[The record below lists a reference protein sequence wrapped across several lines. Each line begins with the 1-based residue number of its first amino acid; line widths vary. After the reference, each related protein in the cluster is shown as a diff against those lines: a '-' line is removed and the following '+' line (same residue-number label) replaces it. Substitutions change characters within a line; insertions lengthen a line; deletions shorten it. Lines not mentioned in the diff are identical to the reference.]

1 MPVGRSVDQSA
12 VVRPASARAVE
23 PMVRLVAAGD
33 LIFGDTPLSMGFG
46 VGSRYPGPA
55 ARATLDGVEALL
67 RRGDLVF
74 ANLEGNLRPDAEGER
89 TVMCADPEVAHVM
102 RQAGISVVNVAN
114 NHSMEHGRDG
124 FLYTVRC
131 LKESGLA
138 VVGLR
143 GPDDWG
149 CEPVV
154 IQPNGSSLSIGFLGY
169 SCRPAQFAG
178 DRDPLHAVGE
188 EVTVLRDTVRL
199 RERCDAVVV
208 SLHWGEDHV
217 EAPSAGE
224 RAFGQRIL
232 DAGATLILGHHPQ
245 VVRAVEL
252 CDRGAIAYSL
262 GTLVGDHT
270 WLPRTRRGMVIEVEL
285 ATHRIASARVTYTRL
300 RRDFRPVLASRAP
313 RTVTPGPIRAL
324 SSVAY
329 SRARRRVALIRRI
342 FGGLHVVR
350 HFGSLERKTRR
361 RLVERL
367 VTGILR
373 GRPEPSVH
381 GRTVDPEGGAR

>member
-1 MPVGRSVDQSA
+1 VNQSA
-12 VVRPASARAVE
+12 VARPAAALPKE
-23 PMVRLVAAGD
+23 PTVRLVAAGD

-55 ARATLDGVEALL
+55 ASAMLDGVEALL
-67 RRGDLVF
+67 RRGDVVF
-74 ANLEGNLRPDAEGER
+74 ANLEGNLRPAGAGEP

-102 RQAGISVVNVAN
+102 RRAGISVVNVAN

-131 LKESGLA
+131 LEESGLA

-143 GPDDWG
+143 GRGEWG

-154 IQPNGSSLSIGFLGY
+154 IQPNGSSMSVGFLGY
-169 SCRPAQFAG
+169 SCRPAQFSG

-217 EAPSAGE
+217 EAPSIDEQTFGE
-224 RAFGQRIL
+224 RIL

-252 CDRGAIAYSL
+252 RDRGAIAYSL
-262 GTLVGDHT
+262 GTLIGDHT

-285 ATHRIASARVTYTRL
+285 ASHRIACARVSYTRL
-300 RRDFRPVLASRAP
+300 RRDFRPVLDSPAP
-313 RTVTPGPIRAL
+313 RTLMPGPIRAL
-324 SSVAY
+324 STAAY
-329 SRARRRVALIRRI
+329 SRARSRVALIRRI
-342 FGGLHVVR
+342 CGGLHVVR

-367 VTGILR
+367 VAAIMR
-373 GRPEPSVH
+373 GRRESAGH
-381 GRTVDPEGGAR
+381 SRTVDPKGGTR